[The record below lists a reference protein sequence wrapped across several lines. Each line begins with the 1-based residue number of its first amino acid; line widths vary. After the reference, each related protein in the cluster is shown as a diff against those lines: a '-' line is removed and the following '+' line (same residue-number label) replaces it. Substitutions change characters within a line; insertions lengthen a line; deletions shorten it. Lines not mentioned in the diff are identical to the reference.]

1 MMEEVCMSM
10 KFSRNSTCFVIVL
23 CAKRPPTIMSRH
35 RSTSMSIPKQKSHS
49 NMVLGKDKSRPVC
62 NDAENL
68 AQAAPIDSFSYC
80 SKSKIVF
87 GREPIRTWEKMQDK
101 TCL

>member
-1 MMEEVCMSM
+1 MTEELLLSR
-10 KFSRNSTCFVIVL
+10 KFSRYLTCFVMGL
-23 CAKRPPTIMSRH
+23 CVNRPPAIVSRH
-35 RSTSMSIPKQKSHS
+35 RSTFMSIPKQKSHS